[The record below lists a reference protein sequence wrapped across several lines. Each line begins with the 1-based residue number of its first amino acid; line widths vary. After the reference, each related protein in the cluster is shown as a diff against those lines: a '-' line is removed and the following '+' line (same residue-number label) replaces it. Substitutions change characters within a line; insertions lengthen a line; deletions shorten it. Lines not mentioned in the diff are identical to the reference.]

1 MNYNDFEELLKNA
14 KLTKK
19 EFAELVKM
27 NSGSVT
33 NWKNANKVPHWVSV
47 LLNYHISIKDNQ
59 ELINLIREH
68 KAISQ
73 KIDNKVS

>member
-1 MNYNDFEELLKNA
+1 MNYNDFEELLKKA

-33 NWKNANKVPHWVSV
+33 NWKNTNKVPHWVSV
-47 LLNYHISIKDNQ
+47 LLNYHISNKENE
-59 ELINLIREH
+59 ELITLIREH
-68 KAISQ
+68 KSISK
-73 KIDNKVS
+73 KIEHKIS